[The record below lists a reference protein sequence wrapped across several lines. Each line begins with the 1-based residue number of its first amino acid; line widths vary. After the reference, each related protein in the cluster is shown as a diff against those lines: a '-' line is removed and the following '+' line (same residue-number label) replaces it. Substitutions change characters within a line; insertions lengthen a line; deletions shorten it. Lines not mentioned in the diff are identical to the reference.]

1 LISFSTRKALEVH
14 LGEEAGREVANVLQ
28 KMAEAVASLE
38 KKKVDVT
45 PIVPAN
51 SPGLMPL
58 ARLLAGE
65 E

>member
-45 PIVPAN
+45 PIAPLN
-51 SPGLMPL
+51 SHGLMPL
-58 ARLLAGE
+58 ARLLTGDE
-65 E
+65 